1 MCDNVKAIILR
12 HLKADKL
19 VPVIVTALI
28 SLVVATVAGY
38 CWEKLTAPLSNIAT
52 QVNTG
57 LTAKGELH
65 VQAQA
70 VERQTIRHRFL
81 FFGHV
86 HYVTTYQIEITNRTV
101 GPHDTATL
109 QLSSRQ
115 GRFVTFT
122 APPLVKPTLV
132 DGTPATI
139 WARKLDGDKPRQ
151 LGVDFEVPPQG
162 VRVTFLAVVSRTG
175 AFVPDQDLRIHLKC
189 GNTFVEREAAAVR
202 WAEKTR

>member
-1 MCDNVKAIILR
+1 MAI
-12 HLKADKL
+12 
-19 VPVIVTALI
+19 
-28 SLVVATVAGY
+28 AGY
-38 CWEKLTAPLSNIAT
+38 CWEKLAVPLSNIAT
-52 QVNTG
+52 RVDAA

-65 VQAQA
+65 VQAQP
-70 VERQTIRHRFL
+70 VERQTIRRKFL

-101 GPHDTATL
+101 DPHEKATL
-109 QLSSRQ
+109 QLSLRQ

-122 APPLVKPTLV
+122 APPSVKPTLV
-132 DGTPATI
+132 DGTPATT

-151 LGVDFEVPPQG
+151 LGIDFEMPPQG